1 LDSFNPAGCYNILC
15 ETNDTA
21 DSKRVNWIGSHDKN
35 GGNKVSSKAP
45 FYLSGASS
53 GAGCTKLATSC
64 ANLNINIQAARAPA
78 PGVTDLSLY
87 TCSELSIT
95 CKSAC
100 FTCPGKLI
108 ATKTCPTGKH
118 ECACPANQVLVGDS
132 GCECKAG
139 TEFKDGKCVPVCYTC
154 PGELIQTTTCPTGK
168 HECACPANQVLV
180 GDSHCECKAG
190 TIYKDGQCVSACP
203 YGQKLDGSG
212 YCVHDWC
219 HDNYIC
225 PYKSHRASGKD
236 CYNDFD
242 DCTCEY
248 GYYKF
253 FGFCKKHFW
262 CFW

>member
-1 LDSFNPAGCYNILC
+1 MDSFNPAGCYNILC

-45 FYLSGASS
+45 FYLSGAAS
-53 GAGCTKLATSC
+53 GAGCTKLAPSC
-64 ANLNINIQAARAPA
+64 ADLDITVQAARAPA

-100 FTCPGKLI
+100 SFTCPGKLI
-108 ATKTCPTGKH
+108 P
-118 ECACPANQVLVGDS
+118 
-132 GCECKAG
+132 
-139 TEFKDGKCVPVCYTC
+139 
-154 PGELIQTTTCPTGK
+154 TTTCPTGK

-180 GDSHCECKAG
+180 GDSRCECKAG
-190 TIYKDGQCVSACP
+190 TIFKDGQCVSACP

-236 CYNDFD
+236 CYNNFD

-253 FGFCKKHFW
+253 FGFCKKYFW